1 MRGIGRV
8 LENSFLY
15 TFSSLLTKAIGFLL
29 LPIYTLFLT
38 PEDYGITNLVNSFT
52 SVATYIV
59 AFSLYV
65 AVIRFYV
72 DYKDEQDKLKRFYG
86 TIVTFVLYLAVFLLP
101 SCLYLIDS

>member
-15 TFSSLLTKAIGFLL
+15 TFSSLLVKAIGFLL
-29 LPIYTLFLT
+29 LPVYTLFLT
-38 PEDYGITNLVNSFT
+38 PEDYGTTNLVNSFN
-52 SVATYIV
+52 SVATFIL

-72 DYKDEQDKLKRFYG
+72 DYKDDR
-86 TIVTFVLYLAVFLLP
+86 
-101 SCLYLIDS
+101 